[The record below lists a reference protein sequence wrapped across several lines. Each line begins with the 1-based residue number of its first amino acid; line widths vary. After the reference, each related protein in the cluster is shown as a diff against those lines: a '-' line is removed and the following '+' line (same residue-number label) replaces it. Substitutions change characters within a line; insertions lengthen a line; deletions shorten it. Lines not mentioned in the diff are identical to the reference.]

1 MDKLQTGIIRLVK
14 SALTGE
20 AVAIPADFD
29 WNAAL
34 KTGKKHQILPML
46 CEGVANSGID
56 LPPETAQTTVSP
68 RRWRR
73 RPPSICSFRRTSF
86 MRSMKFTK
94 LLTKAAST
102 ICR

>member
-34 KTGKKHQILPML
+34 KTGK
-46 CEGVANSGID
+46 
-56 LPPETAQTTVSP
+56 
-68 RRWRR
+68 
-73 RPPSICSFRRTSF
+73 
-86 MRSMKFTK
+86 
-94 LLTKAAST
+94 
-102 ICR
+102 